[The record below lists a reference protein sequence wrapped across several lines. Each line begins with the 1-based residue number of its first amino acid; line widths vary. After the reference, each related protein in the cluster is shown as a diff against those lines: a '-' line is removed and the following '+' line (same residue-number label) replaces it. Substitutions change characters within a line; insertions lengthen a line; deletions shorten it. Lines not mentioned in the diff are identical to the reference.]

1 MEHICRVLNDGK
13 IPMEA
18 ETQARQMWIMSLA
31 RVAGW
36 PYFSLM
42 GTMMYFL
49 LKMSTLDD
57 HFLTLGYASAN
68 LRARLAN
75 VSPSEGSETHSFLL
89 LSFL

>member
-1 MEHICRVLNDGK
+1 MRMI
-13 IPMEA
+13 
-18 ETQARQMWIMSLA
+18 SLGG
-31 RVAGW
+31 VVGW

-68 LRARLAN
+68 LRATLSN
-75 VSPSEGSETHSFLL
+75 VSPPEGSETHSFLL